1 MPIAPKEK
9 VCKGNGIAKGH
20 GCGKSTPYRTYG
32 LGKTCGCYADFIMNT
47 DAGQIIFHKQVLPKA
62 KKLTA
67 DRNKE
72 KTKVA
77 KAKVTKWNEKL
88 QGKVNEIVRLI
99 DKGLPCLARGFNN
112 CQIHAGHVY
121 ARGGNSSIR
130 YNLHNIHRQSAQS
143 NKWQNDDG
151 LLREGIVKDYGQRYM
166 DFISELRRTEPL
178 KFKNEEY
185 HQIYLKASKIANNLR
200 KTLSYPLTEKQRI
213 ELRNTI
219 NKELGIYSEEYC
231 DYNP

>member
-1 MPIAPKEK
+1 MQIAPKEK
-9 VCKGNGIAKGH
+9 PCKGINKAKDFG
-20 GCGKSTPYRTYG
+20 GCGKLTFYRKAGLCSDCHRKWELQSTPVG
-32 LGKTCGCYADFIMNT
+32 
-47 DAGQIIFHKQVLPKA
+47 A
-62 KKLTA
+62 KKIRDAIVKARKLLKK
-67 DRNKE
+67 REKE

-77 KAKVTKWNEKL
+77 KAKVTKWNDKL

-99 DKGLPCLARGFNN
+99 DKGLPCLARGFTN

-151 LLREGIVKDYGQRYM
+151 LLREGVVKEYGQRYM

-185 HQIYLKASKIANNLR
+185 HALYLKASKIANNLR

-213 ELRNTI
+213 ELRNTV
-219 NKELGIYSEEYC
+219 NKKLGIYADEYC